1 MLTDDLLGG
10 PMDEQ
15 PAQLRRVW
23 TFAVAF
29 LCAELLAVCGVAAFW
44 AGPLAAVAAAAA
56 FVLPLLYAVPR
67 TRPLWLRHR
76 ILLLVVQALLTYGPF
91 AVFGHGWVAGL
102 PGLLGGLALL
112 AVTAPWSWVLLGL
125 ALVVDGALRIAVV
138 GLPETAG
145 YATTTLIF
153 VVPLYG
159 AVALFGLVRLA
170 GLVNDLR
177 AARARLA
184 ALTVTRER
192 MRAAQRLRAA
202 IGDRLETVTTHAQAA
217 STALSTDPDEA
228 RRQLADAAAEARQA
242 LGQVRAMVSEDRQAP
257 EPEPPAEGA
266 AEPTLAPRL
275 ARVVLALALVTLS
288 ALLVATAFRDHH
300 AGALVQS
307 TSVVGIVVIV
317 ALQLYHSTAW
327 RERRRPRGWVWTL
340 TVQLLVLALGF
351 FPVLH
356 STIHGLGGF
365 VAGSA
370 LLLLPGRWGWPIF
383 TGIQVAIAVH
393 SLVLPVLDAADIVY
407 SLLMTLTSGLV
418 VYGLS
423 RMAGLA
429 AELDGTR
436 RDIARLTVVRERLR
450 VAQDTHDLLGLGLST
465 VALKS
470 DLAGRLIG
478 RDDARAAEEI
488 AALLR
493 VAAQARADVLA
504 VTADARH
511 ISLQAALDAAAEALA
526 AAHTITEVRGAEL
539 VDLLPDDVDA
549 LLATVLRE
557 AVTNVLR
564 HSTAQRCEIALA
576 VADGTARLR
585 VVNDGVAPA
594 GAPSAER
601 GGNGLANLA
610 ARAAAAGGRVSTR
623 SAGGRFELSVRVP
636 IAAGSGGLGEDPL
649 PAGDPAHGVD
659 EVVGRPVLDQE
670 P

>member
-1 MLTDDLLGG
+1 
-10 PMDEQ
+10 MDEQ
-15 PAQLRRVW
+15 PAPAELRRVW
-23 TFAVAF
+23 TFAAAF
-29 LCAELLAVCGVAAFW
+29 LCAELLAVCVVAAHW
-44 AGPLAAVAAAAA
+44 AGPLAAVPAAAA
-56 FVLPLLYAVPR
+56 FVLPLLFAVPR

-76 ILLLVVQALLTYGPF
+76 NWSLAVQALLTYVPF
-91 AVFGHGWVAGL
+91 AAFGHDWVAGL
-102 PGLLGGLALL
+102 PGLLGGLVLL
-112 AVTAPWSWVLLGL
+112 TVAAPWSWLLLGL
-125 ALVVDGALRIAVV
+125 ALVVDGVLRLAVV
-138 GLPETAG
+138 GLPETHG

-170 GLVNDLR
+170 GLISDLR
-177 AARARLA
+177 AARRRLA

-192 MRAAQRLRAA
+192 VRAAQRLRAA

-217 STALSTDPDEA
+217 SAALSAEPDEA
-228 RRQLADAAAEARQA
+228 RRRLAVAAVEARRA
-242 LGQVRAMVSEDRQAP
+242 LGQVRAMVSEDRQVSD
-257 EPEPPAEGA
+257 PEPPADGA

-275 ARVVLALALVTLS
+275 ARMVLALALVTLS

-300 AGALVQS
+300 AGALVRA
-307 TSVVGIVVIV
+307 TSVAGIVVIV

-327 RERRRPRGWVWTL
+327 RERRRPRGWTWTL
-340 TVQLLVLALGF
+340 AVQLGVLALGF

-370 LLLLPGRWGWPIF
+370 LLLLPGRWGWTLF
-383 TGIQVAIAVH
+383 SGIQIAIAVH
-393 SLVLPVLDAADIVY
+393 AVVLPDLDTADIVY
-407 SLLMTLTSGLV
+407 SLLMTLTAALV

-429 AELDGTR
+429 AELDETR
-436 RDIARLTVVRERLR
+436 RDIARMTVARERLR

-478 RDDARAAEEI
+478 RDDGRAAEEI
-488 AALLR
+488 AALLQI
-493 VAAQARADVLA
+493 AAQARVDVVA

-511 ISLQAALDAAAEALA
+511 ISLRAELGAAAEALA
-526 AAHTITEVRGAEL
+526 SAGMTAEVRGENV
-539 VDLLPDDVDA
+539 VDLLPDEVDA
-549 LLATVLRE
+549 VLATVLRE

-564 HSTAQRCEIALA
+564 HSTAQLCGIELA
-576 VADGTARLR
+576 VDEGSAQLR
-585 VVNDGVAPA
+585 VSNDGVVPAP
-594 GAPSAER
+594 GSESPSKRR
-601 GGNGLANLA
+601 GSGLANLA
-610 ARAAAAGGRVSTR
+610 ARAAAAGGCASTH
-623 SAGGRFELSVRVP
+623 SDGGRFELSVRVP
-636 IAAGSGGLGEDPL
+636 LGSPAPARSGRFGGEDPL
-649 PAGDPAHGVD
+649 PARDPAHGVD